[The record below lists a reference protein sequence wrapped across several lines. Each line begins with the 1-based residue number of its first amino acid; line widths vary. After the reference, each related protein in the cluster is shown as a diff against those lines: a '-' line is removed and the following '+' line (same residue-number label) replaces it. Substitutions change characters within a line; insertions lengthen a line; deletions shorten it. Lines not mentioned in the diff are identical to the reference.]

1 MLDFFC
7 TYVYKET
14 HIWRIFMSLNKA
26 MIIGRLGS
34 NPEVKTISTGNT
46 VANFSIATS
55 ENWLK
60 DGEKQERT
68 EWHRI
73 VVWGKMADIC
83 GKYLSKGS
91 SVYVEGR
98 IQTRAWEDKDG
109 QKRYTTEINAQ
120 RVQFLDTKK
129 SQNTMASDDDNFTP
143 AVSAEPQF
151 NAGEEIPF

>member
-1 MLDFFC
+1 
-7 TYVYKET
+7 
-14 HIWRIFMSLNKA
+14 MSLNKA

-55 ENWLK
+55 ENWVK

-73 VVWGKMADIC
+73 TVWGKMADIC

-98 IQTRAWEDKDG
+98 IQTRSWEDKDG
-109 QKRYTTEINAQ
+109 KKCYITEINAQ
-120 RVQFLDTKK
+120 RVQFLDSKK
-129 SQNTMASDDDNFTP
+129 SQNNTASDDSNFTP
-143 AVSAEPQF
+143 PASAEPQF
-151 NAGEEIPF
+151 DAGEEIPF

>member
-1 MLDFFC
+1 
-7 TYVYKET
+7 
-14 HIWRIFMSLNKA
+14 MSLNKA
-26 MIIGRLGS
+26 MIIGRLGN

-98 IQTRAWEDKDG
+98 IQTRSWEDKDG

-129 SQNTMASDDDNFTP
+129 SQNATTSTEDHFTP

-151 NAGEEIPF
+151 DAGEEIPF

>member
-1 MLDFFC
+1 
-7 TYVYKET
+7 
-14 HIWRIFMSLNKA
+14 MSVNKA
-26 MIIGRLGS
+26 MIIGRLGN

-98 IQTRAWEDKDG
+98 IQTRSWEDKDG

-129 SQNTMASDDDNFTP
+129 SQNTTTSDEDNFTSP
-143 AVSAEPQF
+143 VSAEPQF
-151 NAGEEIPF
+151 DAGEEIPF